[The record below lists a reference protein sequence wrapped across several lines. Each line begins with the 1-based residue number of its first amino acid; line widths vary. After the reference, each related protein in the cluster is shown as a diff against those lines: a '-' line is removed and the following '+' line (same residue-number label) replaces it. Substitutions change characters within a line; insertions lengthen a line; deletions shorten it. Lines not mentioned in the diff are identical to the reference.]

1 MRRSI
6 AFLLLLSLTVMIV
19 CCTGTAPKESEELSS
34 PDELTVNPETT
45 SKEEKEDV
53 SSDLP
58 TESITGTEIEAL
70 ASFLPDT
77 DRPIIAENENDR
89 ILWEVFNSERQF
101 IFSSGFSS
109 DEEMN
114 LKEYM
119 EKTISGNQ
127 DGYIDIERYIFIDL
141 DSDGHNEL
149 IVMIYHFTEE
159 YLIFHVSGNDVYGYP
174 EVQKGIEVL
183 KTDGSIQSGGMSYFD
198 CFTVSFENNV
208 RTNTFFIR
216 ASEKPELYEVDGQPR
231 SFDEVKEAYDKW
243 KEIEDAEWVVLFF
256 PDYSKYP
263 NG

>member
-1 MRRSI
+1 MKKVSAI
-6 AFLLLLSLTVMIV
+6 FLIFSFAFFLTD
-19 CCTGTAPKESEELSS
+19 CSK
-34 PDELTVNPETT
+34 TT
-45 SKEEKEDV
+45 STESKMINSVLESTDYSIYSEKKIY
-53 SSDLP
+53 SSDLS
-58 TESITGTEIEAL
+58 TETLFESKTETL
-70 ASFLPDT
+70 ATTFSDSEEKSVIPD
-77 DRPIIAENENDR
+77 ENDR

-101 IFSSGFSS
+101 IFSSGFSP

-216 ASEKPELYEVDGQPR
+216 ASEKPELYEVDGQPC

-243 KEIEDAEWVVLFF
+243 KEIEDAEWVVLFH